1 MIPTVL
7 VGGPLAMLAMLFPA
21 VFGGWKRWLVL
32 LSTTATNSSLFML
45 QTWFFNSLAG
55 SWWGSPL
62 TLWTAMTVVSVLGIA
77 WAWSRHLA
85 RVQEGEAPAL
95 PGRAELIV
103 LLAIAVLTTVGLGF
117 ARYIL
122 KLQLEWREWWPAITF
137 LGALWVGILYVLYV
151 RLLRGPR
158 LRSALATEAIIL
170 TALVLLYTLVAPS
183 LQPQG
188 LAGGLEGGDSGV
200 AVTPVWTFRLPAK
213 GAIASSPLVS
223 GDRVYV
229 AAAHDGAFR
238 PYGAVYCLDRT
249 TGEPLWTFDDN
260 GKMKQVF
267 SSPVVVDGRLYIG
280 EGLHQDAECR
290 IFCLSADKG
299 EKLWEFLTE
308 SHTESTP
315 AVVGGKLYCGAG
327 DDGMYC
333 LSAGKGEK
341 LWQFPSFHIDASPVV
356 VGDRVYAGCGIGDVY
371 KTTALFCLDAKT
383 GQPRWRVNTEL
394 PVWGRAVVAGN
405 FVYAGTGNGRLNE
418 SDSHPA
424 GAVLCVRAAD
434 GDEVWKRKLPD
445 GVLGRLAADRRNLF
459 FGCRDGYFYCLR
471 RSDGAQVWRRKMG
484 TAVVA
489 GPALEAH
496 LSGEAAAERLYAV
509 GNEGYLACME
519 PATGKL
525 LSGSRLALARPR
537 TKTDV
542 EVIATPA
549 LEVRT
554 EKDGSEVR
562 RLYVGLT
569 LKSSGGRLGELH
581 CYEET
586 TVIKECANATASRRN
601 TGGGN
606 ASAAARDAGSP
617 RPALAGGAGE
627 PARFPPGLARLN
639 RSEEAS
645 NYTPFG
651 RNQPPR
657 CSRQTG
663 ASARRISFSRVPFLD
678 ETLTVPAIVVDVLA
692 GVHQSD
698 TDRSHS
704 AADAVHDDR
713 DTGSEC
719 LHTWE
724 SCCPGPR
731 PRFEL
736 LPAHLADLA
745 AHRRGDRW
753 GRCATDPGLLDGGP
767 AVFHTFAPE
776 WGPLFWNLA
785 GSHAPAVARRRRFPP
800 GDGYPLRR
808 PRGTGGIRPAACS
821 QRRWATTTRLSTA
834 AKKCGGMICLN
845 FALRHMLCGDGEAT
859 KQQRRW
865 WRSRWRIIQGEKNE
879 VAYHG

>member
-1 MIPTVL
+1 MDAIFVSPRLCAACGFALAWTLGVSSRPRLRWLGYRPLEPFAAMGDIMRQGSRWIVGLLFGAGLWLWAAVPAEAVITRLTPLADFLEESLVIVVAKVETLDKDRPSMMLVVDEVLKGKPAQKKLPVLLKGDRAAIKRKEPPQLLKRLANKLPVVVFIRERKEDRAAFAYTNGTWFSLGGVKVDGEVRWSLSHLEPYLRRTYKGTTAEMAQTVRDALSGKRKPPGVDEKAKPGIGPELPSDKKSEAVAPFTPPSYAVIPTVL

-32 LSTTATNSSLFML
+32 LSTTATNSTLFTL
-45 QTWFFNSLAG
+45 QWWFFASLAG

-62 TLWTAMTVVSVLGIA
+62 TLWVAMTVVTVLGIA

-122 KLQLEWREWWPAITF
+122 KFQLEWREWWPAVTF
-137 LGALWVGILYVLYV
+137 LGALWVGILYVIYA

-158 LRSALATEAIIL
+158 LRPAIATEAVVL
-170 TALVLLYTLVAPS
+170 TALVLLYTLVVPS

-200 AVTPVWTFRLPAK
+200 ALVPIWTFRLPAK

-238 PYGAVYCLDRT
+238 PYGAVYCLDRA
-249 TGEPLWTFDDN
+249 TGKVVWTFDDN

-267 SSPVVVDGRLYIG
+267 SSPVEVDGRLYIG
-280 EGLHQDAECR
+280 EGFHQDSECR

-299 EKLWEFLTE
+299 EKLWEFLTD

-315 AVVGGKLYCGAG
+315 AVVAGKLFCGAG
-327 DDGMYC
+327 DDGMFC

-341 LWQFPSFHIDASPVV
+341 LWQFSSFHIDASPVV
-356 VGDRVYAGCGIGDVY
+356 VSDRVYAGCGIGDEH

-394 PVWGRAVVAGN
+394 PVWGRPVVTGD

-418 SDSHPA
+418 SDAHPA
-424 GAVLCVRAAD
+424 GAVLCLRAAD

-445 GVLGRLAADRRNLF
+445 GVLGRLAADRRHLF
-459 FGCRDGYFYCLR
+459 FGCRDGHFYCLR

-484 TAVVA
+484 SAVVA

-496 LSGEAAAERLYAV
+496 PSGEAAAERVYAV
-509 GNEGYLACME
+509 GENGYLACME

-525 LSGSRLALARPR
+525 IWERALADR
-537 TKTDV
+537 TKTGV

-586 TVIKECANATASRRN
+586 TAMKE
-601 TGGGN
+601 
-606 ASAAARDAGSP
+606 
-617 RPALAGGAGE
+617 
-627 PARFPPGLARLN
+627 
-639 RSEEAS
+639 
-645 NYTPFG
+645 
-651 RNQPPR
+651 
-657 CSRQTG
+657 
-663 ASARRISFSRVPFLD
+663 
-678 ETLTVPAIVVDVLA
+678 
-692 GVHQSD
+692 
-698 TDRSHS
+698 
-704 AADAVHDDR
+704 
-713 DTGSEC
+713 
-719 LHTWE
+719 
-724 SCCPGPR
+724 
-731 PRFEL
+731 
-736 LPAHLADLA
+736 
-745 AHRRGDRW
+745 
-753 GRCATDPGLLDGGP
+753 
-767 AVFHTFAPE
+767 
-776 WGPLFWNLA
+776 
-785 GSHAPAVARRRRFPP
+785 
-800 GDGYPLRR
+800 
-808 PRGTGGIRPAACS
+808 
-821 QRRWATTTRLSTA
+821 
-834 AKKCGGMICLN
+834 
-845 FALRHMLCGDGEAT
+845 
-859 KQQRRW
+859 
-865 WRSRWRIIQGEKNE
+865 
-879 VAYHG
+879 